1 MPDQIIVRHYLENTT
16 PPYNKFYEITVVARN
31 NRFCVDL
38 RHGKVGVEGR
48 LMRGKHTF
56 TTRQMAEAKANQI
69 KNSKLDTKKGYKEIG
84 EKKKGKK
91 KASPKKKDAEPM
103 TFRQVRLNRFRDLL
117 E

>member
-1 MPDQIIVRHYLENTT
+1 MPDQILVRHYLENTT
-16 PPYNKFYEITVVARN
+16 PLHNKFYEITVVARG

-48 LMRGKHTF
+48 IMRSKHTF
-56 TTRQMAEAKANQI
+56 TTRPMAEAKANQI
-69 KNSKLDTKKGYKEIG
+69 RNSKLDVKKGYKEVVTTKSA
-84 EKKKGKK
+84 KKKSTK
-91 KASPKKKDAEPM
+91 KAAEPPK